1 MSKVATLS
9 RVGSSPSDVLQDSVV
24 QQAQLK
30 FLSCVDLNER
40 VSHYCQRLAALG
52 AFWRQ
57 ITALGMAQVQ
67 DRQIPRADQ
76 GQVVKR
82 VEILLCTLDRVARQ
96 LLERSAQ
103 VESKRQAVQQL
114 IDNIAVSEHAVEA
127 RALELAEDVLECEYR
142 ERQQA
147 MHVMAVHSLQQ
158 EQGELE
164 KLLVP
169 QVKVLRETMDQLE
182 EKEERLRRVQM
193 LYYAVKEHCKQDLTV
208 LEQQARDSLQEA
220 SAWKECRTCDI
231 AQKLE
236 MMNVDS
242 MRQHKAEREVTVLR
256 NQLHHLQK
264 WGGEALQ
271 TKLLQCSRSRLI
283 KQRISEL
290 QRLLSS
296 PDQVVPPDSELQG
309 FQDPFPASDIF
320 VNDNQRTTD
329 FLLADGAPSLT
340 ANQVEEYLSREFGFV
355 VRGDF
360 LMFCRLKEELGNAGL
375 AYLAHKVRD
384 ASSLRKDALDPCQTR
399 VFADPTE
406 LRRILHVLQD
416 IAFQFRENN
425 SLTESVLDKWNIFLR
440 DNLISTDPQQRCS
453 ATPVKRGKGKKSRAK
468 HSPTSTQSTTPP
480 GSKDNVSSR
489 SSISRLKRAFGIT
502 HKKSQHAQTA

>member
-340 ANQVEEYLSREFGFV
+340 ANQNINFCASDVARETTTAALKLKFDVMATGGRVPEQRVWF
-355 VRGDF
+355 RGTR
-360 LMFCRLKEELGNAGL
+360 RL
-375 AYLAHKVRD
+375 
-384 ASSLRKDALDPCQTR
+384 P
-399 VFADPTE
+399 
-406 LRRILHVLQD
+406 HVL
-416 IAFQFRENN
+416 
-425 SLTESVLDKWNIFLR
+425 
-440 DNLISTDPQQRCS
+440 ST
-453 ATPVKRGKGKKSRAK
+453 KGGAGQCWSGL
-468 HSPTSTQSTTPP
+468 PGTQ
-480 GSKDNVSSR
+480 GAR
-489 SSISRLKRAFGIT
+489 R
-502 HKKSQHAQTA
+502 